1 MWNEAFFIKH
11 HNSWSKHIS
20 HMHTQLCLAREINQN
35 SLFHKHTHTHKNGNS
50 RSLVLQIPLPGI
62 RIPLHHFISTP
73 FFRSNNDNVWCVL
86 LLLRCFVGNDTPVL
100 ILTNARS
107 IRIIINSAVSNFHK
121 IHQLGTV
128 ISHCSTLNSNR
139 GTPRIDNCAS
149 YRKHWIIFGALNAES
164 STKIK
169 WKCFSIRWFD
179 FAFHIASRFDNN

>member
-35 SLFHKHTHTHKNGNS
+35 SLFHKHTHTHTKMATLV
-50 RSLVLQIPLPGI
+50 RSFFKYRCQVYEFRYIIL
-62 RIPLHHFISTP
+62 ISTP

-107 IRIIINSAVSNFHK
+107 IRIIINSAVSNFHE

-128 ISHCSTLNSNR
+128 ISHCSTLNLNR

-164 STKIK
+164 TT
-169 WKCFSIRWFD
+169 
-179 FAFHIASRFDNN
+179 NNKMKMFFN